1 MASRFQQRVS
11 GVLERLS
18 HAMEIDF
25 GSVWKYALRGVIHSG
40 LNPHERGWRTTE
52 RDPVGVGSYLARATW
67 TRMIAS
73 PPVRRENR
81 TKIESEEFLY
91 ISRFSW

>member
-1 MASRFQQRVS
+1 
-11 GVLERLS
+11 
-18 HAMEIDF
+18 MEIDF
-25 GSVWKYALRGVIHSG
+25 VDVPSYALRGVVHSG
-40 LNPHERGWRTTE
+40 LNEHERFWRTTE
-52 RDPVGVGSYLARATW
+52 RDPVGAWSYLARATW

-91 ISRFSW
+91 SSRFSW